1 MWNEE
6 EYLQRALNAA
16 IELGDE
22 LIANSTVQDYE
33 MVIVNDASTD
43 ATPQLA
49 DAAAA
54 ANSRIKV
61 VHHPVNRKL
70 GGSIKSG
77 FAAATGDVVLYQM
90 PICHLTSARYIK
102 HCDSCTSTKQT
113 LLLPIGLIAQTKALF
128 EWCIRSCTTCWC
140 VRCLVVDSAM

>member
-22 LIANSTVQDYE
+22 LIANGTVQDYE

-54 ANSRIKV
+54 ANPRV
-61 VHHPVNRKL
+61 
-70 GGSIKSG
+70 
-77 FAAATGDVVLYQM
+77 
-90 PICHLTSARYIK
+90 
-102 HCDSCTSTKQT
+102 KQQIFSMRPPDHT
-113 LLLPIGLIAQTKALF
+113 PLK
-128 EWCIRSCTTCWC
+128 
-140 VRCLVVDSAM
+140 